1 MTKKTDD
8 NKGIQN
14 VESTLTKTEQFLEDN
29 YKPILYGLSVIIVLI
44 GLVWLVKIMGN
55 KRSAEAQKQMFAAE
69 QYFAQDSM
77 RLALDGGGNDLGFLD
92 IIDSYGGTKA
102 GKLANFYA
110 GICYMHLGEYQN
122 AIDHLKKYT
131 TKDEVIAPEA
141 IALTGDAYVEL
152 GQTDKGLTLYIKAAE
167 MADNAFHTPI
177 YLMKAGEIYEEK
189 GEYNKALEIYNKIKD
204 KYPDSTEGRNIE
216 KYIARVK
223 MLIK

>member
-29 YKPILYGLSVIIVLI
+29 YKPILYGLSIVIVLI
-44 GLVWLVKIMGN
+44 GLIWLVKFMGN
-55 KRSAEAQKQMFAAE
+55 RRSMEAQAQMFAAE

-110 GICYMHLGEYQN
+110 GACYMHLGEYQN
-122 AIDHLKKYT
+122 AIDHLKKYSI
-131 TKDEVIAPEA
+131 KDEVIAPEA

-189 GEYNKALEIYNKIKD
+189 GEYNKALDIYNKIKD